1 VARSLARRVL
11 LWPLALLLFLG
22 ATTLLIRR
30 IQYQLNVM
38 DVEEYEPVSTLK
50 VPQHL
55 LTRAR
60 YPFIDV
66 HSHQWFMPIQDLDKL
81 VSEMDALNMGVMVNL
96 SGFRG
101 TLLEWSLNNVKK
113 HQARRFLVF
122 INLDFEKVDSP
133 GWPQEALA
141 QLTQGAQQGAAGLK
155 VFKGLGLTDRDKS
168 GKRIAVDDPRLD
180 AIWAKCGELGL
191 PVLIHSGEPSPF
203 WQPKDRRNE
212 RWLELKQ
219 EPDRYRPA
227 DRYPPFES
235 IMAEQHRV
243 FRKHPKTRFINAHLG
258 WMGNDLA
265 RLGTLLDELPNVY
278 TEIGAVLA
286 ELGRQPRFAREWLIR
301 YQDRVLFGKD
311 IYSPVEYH
319 TYFRVLETA
328 DEYFDY
334 YRKRHAHWKIYGLDL
349 PDAVLRKIYY
359 RNALGLFPQ
368 IDRSLFPSDDAAATP
383 TPAAAPSAA
392 APSASPA
399 APSASPAVPSA
410 SPAAPSASP
419 AAPAA
424 PAGK

>member
-1 VARSLARRVL
+1 VARSVVRRFL
-11 LWPLALLLFLG
+11 LWPLGLLVLLG
-22 ATTLLIRR
+22 VTTLLIRR

-50 VPQHL
+50 VPQHI

-60 YPFIDV
+60 YPFVDV

-155 VFKGLGLTDRDKS
+155 VYKGLGLTDRDKN

-212 RWLELKQ
+212 RWLE
-219 EPDRYRPA
+219 
-227 DRYPPFES
+227 
-235 IMAEQHRV
+235 H
-243 FRKHPKTRFINAHLG
+243 
-258 WMGNDLA
+258 
-265 RLGTLLDELPNVY
+265 
-278 TEIGAVLA
+278 
-286 ELGRQPRFAREWLIR
+286 GR
-301 YQDRVLFGKD
+301 
-311 IYSPVEYH
+311 
-319 TYFRVLETA
+319 
-328 DEYFDY
+328 
-334 YRKRHAHWKIYGLDL
+334 
-349 PDAVLRKIYY
+349 
-359 RNALGLFPQ
+359 
-368 IDRSLFPSDDAAATP
+368 
-383 TPAAAPSAA
+383 AAPRVSQARKDA
-392 APSASPA
+392 LHQRAPRLD
-399 APSASPAVPSA
+399 
-410 SPAAPSASP
+410 
-419 AAPAA
+419 
-424 PAGK
+424 GQ